1 MPTGSMIV
9 IMAMFIIG
17 LGAEASRRQ
26 PNVDGPANEVNN
38 GLPAIRSPSIR
49 QGILNRKDHAIMN
62 TIDPWSLG
70 QLVKFMNANDQVS

>member
-26 PNVDGPANEVNN
+26 PNDGPANEVNN

-49 QGILNRKDHAIMN
+49 QGILNRKDHATMN